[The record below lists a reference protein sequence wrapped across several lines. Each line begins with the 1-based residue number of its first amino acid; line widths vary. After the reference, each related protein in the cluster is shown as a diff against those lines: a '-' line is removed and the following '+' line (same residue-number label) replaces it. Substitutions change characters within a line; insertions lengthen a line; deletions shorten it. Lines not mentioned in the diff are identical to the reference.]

1 MKKSLNHRLVQL
13 VFAIWLKPRS
23 LMNQTTMAT
32 IDGLLAKADATTPLK
47 QPNRLIPAFHY
58 SFTGKR
64 DEFLIYKS
72 DDLKRDHLSQ
82 FSYPRSTGT
91 TQLAQGIIESV
102 NDSTVFFSSSY
113 SHDEDDA
120 PRLVYCCDD
129 AIGITS
135 PLPIVW

>member
-1 MKKSLNHRLVQL
+1 MIQSTMTTSNS
-13 VFAIWLKPRS
+13 FA
-23 LMNQTTMAT
+23 
-32 IDGLLAKADATTPLK
+32 AKACVDADFSTALIESTTLQDARILLFFQCK
-47 QPNRLIPAFHY
+47 QN
-58 SFTGKR
+58 
-64 DEFLIYKS
+64 DVLIYKS